1 MFETLKTTMFSL
13 SQFEIHERSEVS
25 CSKAT
30 FSSLSTALGRD
41 VFQSGRRKGV
51 ESSAQERIGDEV
63 IERRSLMKRRKSVG
77 DRTEP

>member
-1 MFETLKTTMFSL
+1 MKYVKD
-13 SQFEIHERSEVS
+13 ERLV
-25 CSKAT
+25 APRLP
-30 FSSLSTALGRD
+30 FSSLSTAVGRD